1 MKPSLALP
9 ILFAALLVAGPVAAQ
24 NAPAPAGAQPKAKRN
39 PAPAAGAGTPLL
51 GFGSN
56 SKEPIKV
63 DANRLEV
70 FDKESRAVYSGD
82 VVVVQGQTIMRC
94 STMVVNYAQ
103 GREAGATRTAGPSA
117 QTSIRQIDCEG
128 PVSLLS
134 GTQSA
139 TSQKLVYEAEKD
151 IVTLTGKVVIADCD
165 NVQRGERAVY
175 DVKTGRATVDA
186 GPTGRVQGVFT
197 PGSEDKT
204 APPPR
209 AAAAPAR
216 GAASATP
223 DRPQEC
229 PPPGGAAPA
238 APKAEAAPRA
248 APAANTRNAP
258 QPGAPMPL
266 RP

>member
-1 MKPSLALP
+1 MNIKPSLPVLC
-9 ILFAALLVAGPVAAQ
+9 AALLCIAPALAQ
-24 NAPAPAGAQPKAKRN
+24 NAPRKAPAQGS
-39 PAPAAGAGTPLL
+39 GTPLL

-82 VVVVQGQTIMRC
+82 VVVVQGQTLMRC
-94 STMVVNYAQ
+94 SSMVVFYAQ
-103 GREAGATRTAGPSA
+103 PRDNAPGARSAGPSG
-117 QTSIRQIDCEG
+117 QTSIRQIDCAG

-139 TSQKLVYEAEKD
+139 TSDKLVYEAEKD

-186 GPTGRVQGVFT
+186 GPKGRVQGVFT
-197 PGSEDKT
+197 PSGDDKPGQ
-204 APPPR
+204 APR
-209 AAAAPAR
+209 AQA
-216 GAASATP
+216 GATP
-223 DRPQEC
+223 QKSKEC
-229 PPPGGAAPA
+229 PPAAG
-238 APKAEAAPRA
+238 APKAEAPRA
-248 APAANTRNAP
+248 TPVQTRAGQPNA
-258 QPGAPMPL
+258 GPMPL

>member
-1 MKPSLALP
+1 MR
-9 ILFAALLVAGPVAAQ
+9 LFFVPVLIGAALVAGPVLAQ
-24 NAPAPAGAQPKAKRN
+24 GGPAPSAPKARPAPAQG
-39 PAPAAGAGTPLL
+39 GTPLL

-82 VVVVQGQTIMRC
+82 VVVVQGQTIVRC
-94 STMVVNYAQ
+94 SEMIIFYAQ
-103 GREAGATRTAGPSA
+103 AREQGAARAAGPSA
-117 QTSIRQIDCEG
+117 QTSIRQLDCKG

-139 TSQKLVYEAEKD
+139 TSEKMVYEAEKD

-186 GPTGRVQGVFT
+186 GPRGRVQGVFT
-197 PGSEDKT
+197 PGSDDSKT
-204 APPPR
+204 APRPAPR
-209 AAAAPAR
+209 AN
-216 GAASATP
+216 G
-223 DRPQEC
+223 
-229 PPPGGAAPA
+229 PA
-238 APKAEAAPRA
+238 APKECPPKAGAPRA
-248 APAANTRNAP
+248 EAPR
-258 QPGAPMPL
+258 PGPAGSPL
-266 RP
+266 AIRP

>member
-1 MKPSLALP
+1 MKPKTNLALVC
-9 ILFAALLVAGPVAAQ
+9 AALLLAAPAIAQ
-24 NAPAPAGAQPKAKRN
+24 NAPKK
-39 PAPAAGAGTPLL
+39 APAAGSSTPLV

-63 DANRLEV
+63 DANSLEV

-82 VVVVQGQTIMRC
+82 VVVVQGQTTMRC
-94 STMVVNYAQ
+94 TTMVVSYNQAR
-103 GREAGATRTAGPSA
+103 GGNPGSNPNPAAPAG
-117 QTSIRQIDCEG
+117 QTSIRQIDCAG

-139 TSQKLVYEAEKD
+139 TSDKLVYEAEKD

-186 GPTGRVQGVFT
+186 GPKGRVQGVFT
-197 PGSEDKT
+197 QGGEDKSGQ
-204 APPPR
+204 
-209 AAAAPAR
+209 AARPQA
-216 GAASATP
+216 GATP
-223 DRPQEC
+223 AKSKEC
-229 PPPGGAAPA
+229 PPPAATGSAPAPAPA
-238 APKAEAAPRA
+238 APKASAPPRTA
-248 APAANTRNAP
+248 APAPQAQTRSGQNSA
-258 QPGAPMPL
+258 APMQL

>member
-1 MKPSLALP
+1 MTNKASLP
-9 ILFAALLVAGPVAAQ
+9 LLCAMLLLSGPVFAQ
-24 NAPAPAGAQPKAKRN
+24 NSPKK
-39 PAPAAGAGTPLL
+39 APAAGAGTPLL

-94 STMVVNYAQ
+94 SSMVVFYAQ
-103 GREAGATRTAGPSA
+103 ARDGASGQRAPAGPTG
-117 QTSIRQIDCEG
+117 QTSIRQIDCAG

-139 TSQKLVYEAEKD
+139 TSEKLVYEAEKD

-186 GPTGRVQGVFT
+186 GPKGRVQGVFT
-197 PGSEDKT
+197 PSGDDKPGQ
-204 APPPR
+204 APKAQAGATPQKSKECP
-209 AAAAPAR
+209 AAA
-216 GAASATP
+216 G
-223 DRPQEC
+223 
-229 PPPGGAAPA
+229 
-238 APKAEAAPRA
+238 APKAEAPKA
-248 APAANTRNAP
+248 APVTPQTRQAP
-258 QPGAPMPL
+258 AGPMSL

>member
-1 MKPSLALP
+1 MKPGMALPVLLILALSAG
-9 ILFAALLVAGPVAAQ
+9 AASAQ
-24 NAPAPAGAQPKAKRN
+24 NAKRN
-39 PAPAAGAGTPLL
+39 PPAAGGNTPLL

-94 STMVVNYAQ
+94 STMVVSYAQ
-103 GREAGATRTAGPSA
+103 GQQAGGARNAGPSG

-186 GPTGRVQGVFT
+186 GPTGRVQGVFS
-197 PGSEDKT
+197 PGSDDKAGGRT
-204 APPPR
+204 A
-209 AAAAPAR
+209 AGGNA
-216 GAASATP
+216 P
-223 DRPQEC
+223 DRPKEC
-229 PPPGGAAPA
+229 PPAGGAAPA
-238 APKAEAAPRA
+238 PRAEAQPKA
-248 APAANTRNAP
+248 APAAARP
-258 QPGAPMPL
+258 QRQGNGAPMSL